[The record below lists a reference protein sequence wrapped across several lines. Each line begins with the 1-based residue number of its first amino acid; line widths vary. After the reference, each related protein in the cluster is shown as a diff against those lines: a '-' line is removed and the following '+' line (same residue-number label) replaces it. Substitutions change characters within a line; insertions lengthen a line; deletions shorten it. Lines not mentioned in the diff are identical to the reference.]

1 MFESILETGLPII
14 ITLAGII
21 GLAYGIN
28 KLMKSRE
35 VESDI
40 LKYLALATSIVI
52 GLLNLLAI
60 YEWVLDKTPPEYQFH
75 WLTLLLIFLAGTSM
89 LAEPLRETPLAAVIA
104 IIAFGALAGL
114 FLLIADFTT
123 GTIPV
128 MGIIEIPLWIVIL
141 VIVII
146 VGLVF
151 LVTLFTEFTVDR
163 ILQIIGWA
171 PLVIIFC
178 GLLAIQGVLIILL
191 NDIGGI
197 WKLLGL

>member
-1 MFESILETGLPII
+1 MFESLLETGLPII

-28 KLMKSRE
+28 KLIKSRE

-40 LKYLALATSIVI
+40 LKYLALGTSIVI

-60 YEWVLDKTPPEYQFH
+60 YEWVLDTTPPAYEFH

-114 FLLIADFTT
+114 FLLFADFSS
-123 GTIPV
+123 GRIEF
-128 MGIIEIPLWIVIL
+128 MGILKIPLWVVIL
-141 VIVII
+141 AIVII

-151 LVTLFTEFTVDR
+151 LITLFTEFTVDR
-163 ILQIIGWA
+163 ILQVIGWA
-171 PLVIIFC
+171 PLVIIFS
-178 GLLAIQGVLIILL
+178 GLLTIQGILIILL
-191 NDIGGI
+191 DNIGGI
-197 WKLLGL
+197 WALLGL